1 MGILVAVGRF
11 LAPYLGYMLA
21 AAVLFAFGYFAGN
34 ANCRRQAL
42 EHQLEVQAETM
53 KRERAL
59 NSALKAIQESKDAD
73 LLAMRAAYEHVARE
87 LQSRPMRLPPP
98 QRAAC
103 QGTSGSELSRPD
115 AEFLAREAAR
125 ADYYAR
131 ELIACQDREWETY
144 RKLTQ

>member
-1 MGILVAVGRF
+1 MGIIAAVARA
-11 LAPYLGYMLA
+11 LLPYLGYALA
-21 AAVLFAFGYFAGN
+21 AAALFTLGYSIGDASRHRKVLEA
-34 ANCRRQAL
+34 
-42 EHQLEVQAETM
+42 QLEAQARAAE
-53 KRERAL
+53 RERSL
-59 NSALKAIQESKDAD
+59 NSALKTIQESKDAD
-73 LLAMRAAYEHVARE
+73 LLAMRDAYEHVARE
-87 LQSRPMRLPPP
+87 LQSRPVRMLPA

-103 QGTSGSELSRPD
+103 QGASGSELSRSD